1 MGLEFEAG
9 QEVAVPQ
16 HTEQL
21 PCPLAELVHVWSTV
35 QVEETCGTHV
45 TCLFCITAQRP

>member
-1 MGLEFEAG
+1 MNSSMGPEFEAG

-21 PCPLAELVHVWSTV
+21 PRPWAEPVHVWSTV

-45 TCLFCITAQRP
+45 TC